1 MARKTKAPKPGSPQA
16 TTAPPEPAGLRLDS
30 PWVISLALVVGVAL
44 AYGPIC
50 LEESRFLNLDDNVYV
65 EFNGRVTGGL
75 TADNIRWAFGTYH
88 ARNWH
93 PLVWLSLQ
101 LDADLYGLK
110 PAGFHFTNAVLHAA
124 NSILI
129 FLLMR
134 RTTRT
139 VWPGAFAAALFALHP
154 LHVESVAWIT

>member
-1 MARKTKAPKPGSPQA
+1 
-16 TTAPPEPAGLRLDS
+16 
-30 PWVISLALVVGVAL
+30 
-44 AYGPIC
+44 
-50 LEESRFLNLDDNVYV
+50 NLDDNVYV
-65 EFNGRVTGGL
+65 EFNGRVAGGL
-75 TADNIRWAFGTYH
+75 TADNIAWAFRTYH

-110 PAGFHFTNAVLHAA
+110 PAGFHFTNATLHAA

-154 LHVESVAWIT
+154 LHAESVAWITERKDVLSTLFWLLTMYAYTWFAERPGWLRYLLVAVVFAVGLTAKQMLVTLP